1 MSNFKCNSFED
12 PELKDKLLNPIF
24 DEDDLEEGDYDGGDD
39 DEEEEEGDNSETE
52 SSRCVVQLTPPRN
65 PATPLSQ
72 PASSAPY
79 QHPFGSGSQP
89 VGSSG
94 YTQSGIY
101 TPSSGFQ
108 STRPNPTFGTTS
120 NFSSPFQPQTS
131 SFGSNNWGFGSTG
144 NGGFGSFNNSFS
156 GRSFS
161 QNSGCYGS
169 GMTNYRKIDVPRNC
183 RILFCEMDD
192 VLVAPKWYSPNGGDE
207 IYGLDPRGVYDLV
220 PKFPVWDVIRQ
231 MSPEYVFIISN
242 QPEEPGTIACQ
253 EKERFIADLESQ
265 LARFLRLP
273 GERCRSF
280 IKFGLARTKY
290 TKPHT
295 GLLTEALRSVP
306 GINKRFSRDQ
316 IYMMGAQSGGL
327 GESDVDL
334 RTAQNFGIQYIPVR
348 GIMG

>member
-1 MSNFKCNSFED
+1 MNKFKCCSFDD
-12 PELKDKLLNPIF
+12 PELKDNLLNPIF

-39 DEEEEEGDNSETE
+39 DEEDEEDNNKETE
-52 SSRCVVQLTPPRN
+52 THRCVVQLTPPSN
-65 PATPLSQ
+65 PSPSSQ
-72 PASSAPY
+72 PQPQTPY
-79 QHPFGSGSQP
+79 QHPFGPGSQS

-94 YTQSGIY
+94 YTQSGTY
-101 TPSSGFQ
+101 SPGSGFQ
-108 STRPNPTFGTTS
+108 STRPFGTTTPNTYTSPYQPS
-120 NFSSPFQPQTS
+120 NT
-131 SFGSNNWGFGSTG
+131 FGSNNWGFGSTG
-144 NGGFGSFNNSFS
+144 NGGFGSSFGSSFANRGTQTWGNN
-156 GRSFS
+156 G
-161 QNSGCYGS
+161 NNGLN
-169 GMTNYRKIDVPRNC
+169 NYRKINVPRNC

-192 VLVAPKWYSPNGGDE
+192 VLVGPKWYSPGFNEE

-231 MSPEYVFIISN
+231 MNPEYVFIISN
-242 QPEEPGTIACQ
+242 QPEEPGTIAAQ
-253 EKERFIADLESQ
+253 EKERFIEDLESQ

-280 IKFGLARTKY
+280 VKFGLSRTKY

-306 GINKRFSRDQ
+306 GVNKRFTRDQ
-316 IYMMGAQSGGL
+316 VYMMGAQSGGL

-348 GIMG
+348 GIVG